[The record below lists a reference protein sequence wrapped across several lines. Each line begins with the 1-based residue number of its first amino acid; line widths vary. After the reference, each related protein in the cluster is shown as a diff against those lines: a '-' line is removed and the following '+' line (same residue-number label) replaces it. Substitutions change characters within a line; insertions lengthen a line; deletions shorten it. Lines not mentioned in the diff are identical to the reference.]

1 VRCLEFQHVNSNP
14 DYLQEQP
21 TPTIILQPE
30 SYQPTH
36 QPTHQRDISNASSV
50 YSENRMSAH
59 DPQRKRS
66 DTAESAY
73 SYSYNFHETSDRNS
87 LSQPSNEKDGQ
98 RKSVSSS
105 LLHPNGSTSSN
116 QSSDPRFSEFYDSY
130 YRQSQLLTSSKNDGQ
145 KRPGQLD
152 LSDQT
157 IVEVPTPLASPAVPH
172 HQPGFAM

>member
-1 VRCLEFQHVNSNP
+1 
-14 DYLQEQP
+14 
-21 TPTIILQPE
+21 
-30 SYQPTH
+30 
-36 QPTHQRDISNASSV
+36 
-50 YSENRMSAH
+50 MSTL

-73 SYSYNFHETSDRNS
+73 SYNYNFHETSDRNS
-87 LSQPSNEKDGQ
+87 IAQPPSNEKEGH

-105 LLHPNGSTSSN
+105 LHPNGSTTSN
-116 QSSDPRFSEFYDSY
+116 QSSDPRFSEFYDAY
-130 YRQSQLLTSSKNDGQ
+130 YRHSQLVTSSKNDVQ